1 MNTPPSG
8 VLLLNRTVIR
18 AALLA
23 VVMIVPA
30 VAQSYP
36 EKPLRLI
43 VPFPGAGGGA
53 DFVGR
58 VVGQKLAER
67 LGQPVVIENR
77 PGAAGNIG
85 IDMAA
90 KAQPDGHTLLIVTP
104 SLTISPSLYK
114 KLGYDPTKDLAPI
127 SLVSEVPNL
136 FIVRPGLPVKTLGE
150 FIDYARANPGK
161 LNFGGSGIGSSTH
174 LATVLFLSLAKL
186 DMVNVTYKGSSQAL
200 IALIGNEVDLVIIG
214 PPAAQAHILTG
225 RVKALAVMRDRRL
238 ASLPQVP
245 TMQEAG
251 LEKSEVTTWYG
262 LLAPAA
268 TPRAIIN
275 RLNREWN
282 AAATMPDTREKM
294 QSAGIETLAGTY
306 AQFADLI
313 KMEIARWAKVVKD
326 ADIRI
331 E

>member
-200 IALIGNEVDLVIIG
+200 VALIGNEVDLVIIG

-306 AQFADLI
+306 AQFAKLI

>member
-200 IALIGNEVDLVIIG
+200 VALIGNEVDLVIIG
-214 PPAAQAHILTG
+214 PPAVQAHILAG

-282 AAATMPDTREKM
+282 AAATMPDTRERM

>member
-200 IALIGNEVDLVIIG
+200 VALIGNEVDLVIIG

-282 AAATMPDTREKM
+282 AAATMPDTRERM

>member
-200 IALIGNEVDLVIIG
+200 VALIGNEVDLVIIG

>member
-90 KAQPDGHTLLIVTP
+90 KAQPDGHTLLIGTP

-200 IALIGNEVDLVIIG
+200 VALIGNEVDLVIIG

-306 AQFADLI
+306 AQFANLI

>member
-200 IALIGNEVDLVIIG
+200 VALIGNEVDLVIIG
-214 PPAAQAHILTG
+214 PPAAQAHILAG

-282 AAATMPDTREKM
+282 AAATMPDTRERM

>member
-306 AQFADLI
+306 AQFANLI